1 MTDTDSCTL
10 PSPKKTFSITFFP
23 CETLSNLNESP
34 IKANWQTFHSV
45 LPTLQ
50 KSKSC
55 DQVTGK
61 NCTRQLEALDKIKHL
76 QSLAKN
82 LQDRVEAQNKKLD
95 TEEDLIII
103 ERFKEK
109 IRIES
114 EIKTKHDYCSNRCE
128 VF

>member
-34 IKANWQTFHSV
+34 IKADWQTFHSV

-55 DQVTGK
+55 DEVRGK
-61 NCTRQLEALDKIKHL
+61 KCTKHLDALEKIKHL

-95 TEEDLIII
+95 VEDDLIVI

-109 IRIES
+109 MRIES
-114 EIKTKHDYCSNRCE
+114 KIKPKNDYCSSKCE